1 MIHPIFFF
9 IVYTRKMIIMETW
22 NEIDEWI
29 DQYIQGD
36 LSGAD
41 RAELIKW
48 LEASPEHAKQFRK
61 ILQAEMR
68 VSAAGKW
75 QRLDQ
80 VQERVWKRI
89 TLTLENRRKRLYLWG
104 MRVASMVVVLIG
116 IIFVWQIQQ
125 KSTVEF
131 VPVASVLQ
139 AESGS
144 PKAILVMNTGETI
157 ELKKGETRRVA
168 NIFGVGVIQDST
180 GGVRFEDRG
189 EMEEEIGKSTIVVPE
204 KGEYFVVLGDG
215 TKVWINS
222 GSELEFPNRFC
233 GDIREVKLK
242 GEAYFEVASNPQKLF
257 YVLAGETK
265 VRVLGTAFN
274 VLAYQDD
281 LQTEVALLRGKVS
294 FDVADKAYVL
304 TPGEIATL
312 DRESGKTI
320 IRKGDVAAIVDWKAG
335 RFNFEDMPLE
345 KLTVKLSRWYGV
357 TFVFSDEAVKKLRF
371 SGAMTK
377 YRTLDYVLDMISKT
391 TDVTFSLKE
400 NRMTVS
406 SKK

>member
-1 MIHPIFFF
+1 M
-9 IVYTRKMIIMETW
+9 
-22 NEIDEWI
+22 
-29 DQYIQGD
+29 
-36 LSGAD
+36 
-41 RAELIKW
+41 
-48 LEASPEHAKQFRK
+48 
-61 ILQAEMR
+61 
-68 VSAAGKW
+68 
-75 QRLDQ
+75 
-80 VQERVWKRI
+80 
-89 TLTLENRRKRLYLWG
+89 
-104 MRVASMVVVLIG
+104 
-116 IIFVWQIQQ
+116 
-125 KSTVEF
+125 EF

-335 RFNFEDMPLE
+335 RFNFEDMSLE
-345 KLTVKLSRWYGV
+345 ELTVKLSRWYGV

-400 NRMTVS
+400 NRVTVS

>member
-1 MIHPIFFF
+1 
-9 IVYTRKMIIMETW
+9 MIIMETW

-265 VRVLGTAFN
+265 LRVLGTAFN

-357 TFVFSDEAVKKLRF
+357 TFIFDDEEAKKLRF
-371 SGAMTK
+371 SGAVTK
-377 YRTLDYVLDMISKT
+377 YRTLDYMLGMIEKT
-391 TDVTFSLKE
+391 TDVSFELKE
-400 NRMTVS
+400 DKVVVS
-406 SKK
+406 LRK

>member
-215 TKVWINS
+215 TKGWINS

-345 KLTVKLSRWYGV
+345 KLPVKLSRWYGV
-357 TFVFSDEAVKKLRF
+357 TFIFDDEEAKKLRF
-371 SGAMTK
+371 SGAVTK
-377 YRTLDYVLDMISKT
+377 YRTLDYMLGMIEKT
-391 TDVTFSLKE
+391 TDVSFELKE
-400 NRMTVS
+400 DKVVVS
-406 SKK
+406 LRK